1 MRLFEKL
8 LVVIN
13 AILVVIILVAIFS
26 FFGQDSVK
34 NCWDKYQT
42 EFEAISNCEQ

>member
-1 MRLFEKL
+1 MRLYEKV

-13 AILVVIILVAIFS
+13 SILVVAILVAIIS
-26 FFGQDSVK
+26 FFNIPVE
-34 NCWDKYQT
+34 NCWDKYDT